1 MPKILFFNSDLT
13 DKYTG
18 DAISSLG
25 YEVIAVNSAKEL
37 TDKINAGSFDLMV
50 IYANKLINNLDGTI
64 TGVKDYL
71 QETAII
77 LATNNPGHYKYV
89 SRNNN
94 AGSYSKYVET
104 CPANLTGLVFCMERV
119 LDKKIKPKGSKPTE
133 VKLLTETERAEIR
146 KKRRLRIIKER
157 VAKINTEITA

>member
-1 MPKILFFNSDLT
+1 MPKILFLNSDIT

-37 TDKINAGSFDLMV
+37 TDKLNAGSFDLMV
-50 IYANKLINNLDGTI
+50 IYANKLINNLDDII

-77 LATNNPGHYKYV
+77 LATNNPEHYKHV
-89 SRNNN
+89 SHNNK

-104 CPANLTGLVFCMERV
+104 CPANITGLIFCMERLLEGKV
-119 LDKKIKPKGSKPTE
+119 KPGGSKTLE
-133 VKLLTETERAEIR
+133 TKLLSGPERAEMR
-146 KKRRLRIIKER
+146 KKRRLAIIKER